1 VRLKSLRATTQREE
15 KIMGQKDI
23 DIADLVGAYPTCSTC
38 GSRDV
43 VRDSWSEWNFA
54 IGEWVLK
61 SVFEHHACDKCGG
74 ETKPVWK
81 LDKEFRKKRIR
92 RLNDALR
99 RCEGENTT
107 VVITAGLQARGEQF
121 VEAVCIAVASFDD
134 FSGDNDPHKEH
145 DFGAIDLQGEKL
157 FWKIDYYDQS
167 MTMLSPDPAS
177 PTATRRVLTIMLAS
191 EY

>member
-1 VRLKSLRATTQREE
+1 
-15 KIMGQKDI
+15 MGQKDI
-23 DIADLVGAYPTCSTC
+23 DIADLVGAYPTCGTC

-43 VRDSWSEWNFA
+43 VRDAWAEWNFA
-54 IGEWVLK
+54 TGEWMLK
-61 SVFEHHACDKCGG
+61 TIFDHFACDKCGG
-74 ETKPVWK
+74 ETTPVWN

-99 RCEGENTT
+99 RGEAENAT
-107 VVITAGLQARGEQF
+107 VVITSGLQARGQEF
-121 VEAVCIAVASFDD
+121 TEAVCIAVSCFGD
-134 FSGDNDPHKEH
+134 FSEDNDPHKEH

-157 FWKIDYYDQS
+157 FWKIDYYDHS

-177 PTATRRVLTIMLAS
+177 PKVTRRVLTIMLAS